1 MVYDVNGNPLY
12 ISEQGLPLS
21 GDLSE
26 NLLIRHY
33 GGNSASNLATAY
45 TNGLKAVEGDV
56 QFTSDKH
63 PIMCHDASTGGLNIS
78 THTLAE
84 LQAVAT
90 IYQLEDCLLD
100 CKKYNLF
107 LDVDFTKT
115 YTEEQCQILTTIIK
129 DYGMV
134 GRSSIEVFVNSSAVT
149 ISSISHDYIL
159 NILGCRTTAAI
170 DACDTFADKSSLIIC
185 TIPHEDATQ
194 ELVEYAHNKGYLA
207 KIWTGGADTKAI
219 VEGYLDMG
227 ADQVLTDSVKPSDI
241 VPT

>member
-1 MVYDVNGNPLY
+1 MIYDVNGNPLY
-12 ISEQGLPLS
+12 IGRQGLPLS
-21 GDLSE
+21 GVLGE

-33 GGNSASNLATAY
+33 GGNSASNIATAY
-45 TNGLKAVEGDV
+45 NNGLKAVEGDV
-56 QFTSDKH
+56 RFTSDKY
-63 PIMCHDASTGGLNIS
+63 PIMSHDASVGGLTIS

-115 YTEEQCQILTTIIK
+115 YTTEQCGILTGLIK

-134 GRSSIEVFVNSSAVT
+134 GRASIETFIDSSAGR
-149 ISSISHDYIL
+149 IANISHDFIQ

-170 DACDTFADKSSLIIC
+170 DACDAFADKCALIIC
-185 TIPHEDATQ
+185 TIPHDDATQ

-207 KIWTGGADTKAI
+207 KIWTGGSDTVSI
-219 VEGYLDMG
+219 VENYLDMG
-227 ADQVLTDSVKPSDI
+227 ADQVLTNDIKPSDI
-241 VPT
+241 TPS